1 MDMRF
6 DLLCRKAMDLF
17 FPERCAFCGCLIDFE
32 NHLCEDCKEQY
43 ERNYKCNEIGG
54 IKVYS
59 ACAYSGLNRSVVLGA
74 KTDRDG
80 AKLDFMAHEISR
92 CLYAFRPKINQELDI
107 IIPVPMYRT
116 SKLIRGYNQS
126 EKISRELSRLL
137 CVPTANAVRKIRRT
151 KQQKTL
157 TAAGRAEN
165 LSGCFALSDKI
176 DLSGKRVLV
185 VDDVTTT
192 GATLAEICRT
202 LKSADCKEIICA
214 AFAKTGHES
223 DNNNNGK
230 GKYV

>member
-1 MDMRF
+1 MHTKL
-6 DLLCRKAMDLF
+6 DLLRRRALDLF
-17 FPERCAFCGCLIDFE
+17 FPERCAFCGRLIDFE
-32 NHLCEDCKEQY
+32 KHLCEDCEGQY
-43 ERNYKCNEIGG
+43 ERNYKCTGLDG

-59 ACAYSGLNRSVVLGA
+59 ACVYSGLNRSVVLGA
-74 KTDRDG
+74 KNDRDG
-80 AKLDFMAHEISR
+80 AKLDFMAYEISR
-92 CLYAFRPKINQELDI
+92 CLYAFRPKIKQELDI

-116 SKLIRGYNQS
+116 SKLLRGYNQS

-137 CVPTANAVRKIRRT
+137 CVPTVNAVRKIRRT

-157 TAAGRAEN
+157 DAAGRAEN

-176 DLSGKRVLV
+176 DLSGKHVLV

-214 AFAKTGHES
+214 AFAKTEHEI
-223 DNNNNGK
+223 NNGK
-230 GKYV
+230 EKYI